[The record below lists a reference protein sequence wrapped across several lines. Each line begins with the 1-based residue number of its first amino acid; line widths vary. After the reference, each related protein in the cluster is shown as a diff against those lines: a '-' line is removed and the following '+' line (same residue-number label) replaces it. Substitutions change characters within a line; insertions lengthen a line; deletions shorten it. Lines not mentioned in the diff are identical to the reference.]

1 MSFFPE
7 RKKDAGVPSHHT
19 EAAPSAAR
27 RGDAAEAAPGAS
39 SRVRIFPRVPTHAV
53 AMPNERRYHPR
64 AYLKLPMRLVRVA
77 NRAEPVPVTLLTQN
91 ISSSGAYFLA
101 PRDLAPGTPLEL
113 EVGLVERPLGMG
125 SVRMSTAAR
134 VVRSQ
139 PSATP
144 GWHGV
149 AVQFDDID
157 FHRDEDVPSRFYL
170 P

>member
-7 RKKDAGVPSHHT
+7 RKIDAAVPSV
-19 EAAPSAAR
+19 AADPAGNAEPAPRAA
-27 RGDAAEAAPGAS
+27 

-64 AYLKLPMRLVRVA
+64 AYLKLPLRLVRVA

-91 ISSSGAYFLA
+91 ISSGGAYFLA
-101 PRDLAPGTPLEL
+101 PRDLAPGTSLEL

-125 SVRMSTAAR
+125 SVRMSTAAH
-134 VVRSQ
+134 VVRTM
-139 PSATP
+139 PSTTP

-157 FHRDEDVPSRFYL
+157 FHRDEDVPSRFGL